1 MKPQRATLDSDAA
14 IAATAADNDDDAHYG
29 CIAASVAAVIAHH

>member
-14 IAATAADNDDDAHYG
+14 TAAAADNDDDAHYG